1 MVKII
6 SVLLIISFADV
17 RAQLFDFLTA
27 FQPQTLRPIFEPTK
41 PTRTTRFFDT
51 NRTQNASWKLGQSTE
66 LTTAKAIRK
75 TPKSNRR
82 SQNKTKKIKENYG
95 PDKIAFD
102 DGYNS
107 IISYDTVKHT
117 TVNPFARPGVKP
129 AVVNGPP
136 ITNRPVTRSFAPR
149 PIAGLQPHDDN
160 TVTPELIVG
169 PDEDY
174 MSTVER
180 RRFMEVTEKKCEQ
193 YVSLDTV
200 RVEAIPLV
208 PSPRPVVV
216 NVSSCARSVPLVVG
230 GSVVT
235 IQQFPHMALLGWTRM
250 RSGGYLWKCEAFA
263 QQWAPIG

>member
-180 RRFMEVTEKKCEQ
+180 RRFMEVTEK
-193 YVSLDTV
+193 
-200 RVEAIPLV
+200 
-208 PSPRPVVV
+208 
-216 NVSSCARSVPLVVG
+216 
-230 GSVVT
+230 
-235 IQQFPHMALLGWTRM
+235 
-250 RSGGYLWKCEAFA
+250 
-263 QQWAPIG
+263 